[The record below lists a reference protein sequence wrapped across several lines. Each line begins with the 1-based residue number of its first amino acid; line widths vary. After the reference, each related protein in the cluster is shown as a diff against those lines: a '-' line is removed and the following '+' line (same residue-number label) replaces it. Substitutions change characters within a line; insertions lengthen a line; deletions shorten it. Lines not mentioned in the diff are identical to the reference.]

1 MPNASRKNGS
11 KPRYSQVQY
20 VNRNMRPLKRTIK
33 RGREQQLS
41 SDEGSQE
48 AMQYGQGGSGD
59 GSSPDQHS
67 NGQEIEDGG
76 S

>member
-1 MPNASRKNGS
+1 
-11 KPRYSQVQY
+11 
-20 VNRNMRPLKRTIK
+20 MRPLKRTIK